1 MRDTHNGAHGR
12 AADGSKLL
20 HALHNTCIP
29 TSPRALSTRLAPA
42 AGDWAIVDGV
52 KLRQGRGVYDDGAKQ
67 RYEGEWQNDMMHG
80 RGTFEYASGAKYE
93 GEFVANK
100 YDGYGSF
107 IFSTGAKYEGQF
119 KDNQFHGS
127 GTFTDAQH
135 VEWKGKFYNGTGTHA
150 RTSSRPAFVRHARR
164 SRTHWLG
171 ADTAL
176 IAHASQVPASAV
188 ARWWRA
194 DRYLSRERAWARARS
209 LDAVA
214 WWRRASV
221 HRVF

>member
-20 HALHNTCIP
+20 HALHNTCVP

-42 AGDWAIVDGV
+42 AGDWAVVDGV

-107 IFSTGAKYEGQF
+107 IFSTGAKYEGHQASPTVAVGIPTLSIRSF
-119 KDNQFHGS
+119 DWLPSPSVAAGRL
-127 GTFTDAQH
+127 
-135 VEWKGKFYNGTGTHA
+135 
-150 RTSSRPAFVRHARR
+150 RTAEMTWHP
-164 SRTHWLG
+164 
-171 ADTAL
+171 
-176 IAHASQVPASAV
+176 I
-188 ARWWRA
+188 
-194 DRYLSRERAWARARS
+194 
-209 LDAVA
+209 
-214 WWRRASV
+214 
-221 HRVF
+221 